1 MNWNYDTPFDE
12 MFDFNRDGHLDRGEE
27 ACRNIYIMEQI
38 EGDNNEDDDD
48 LKLSKYD
55 EDDSDCESDNP
66 EFDGE
71 YSFEREYGIDDED
84 DLRLI

>member
-38 EGDNNEDDDD
+38 EGDKDEDDDD

-55 EDDSDCESDNP
+55 EDDED
-66 EFDGE
+66 
-71 YSFEREYGIDDED
+71 YDED
-84 DLRLI
+84 DPDYDDDDFEDD